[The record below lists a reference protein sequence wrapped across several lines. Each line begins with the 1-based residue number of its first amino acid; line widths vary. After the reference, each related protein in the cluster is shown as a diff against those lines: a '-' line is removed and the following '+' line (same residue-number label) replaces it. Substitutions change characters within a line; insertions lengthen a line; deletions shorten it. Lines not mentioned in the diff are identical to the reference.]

1 MAQYGFT
8 QFYTYKSCVIHLHIT
23 HTTLI
28 QTQLDAITSLNLIQF
43 NYKCQYIALG
53 GLGFKVVQLEYEAN
67 INF

>member
-8 QFYTYKSCVIHLHIT
+8 QFYTYKSRVIHLPIT

-43 NYKCQYIALG
+43 NYKCQYIVLG
-53 GLGFKVVQLEYEAN
+53 GPTLKLFNLNMKQ
-67 INF
+67 I